1 MGNHVTPTPRQ
12 NGAGSRNAIVTQQ
25 LYDDMEAVNLGPY
38 SSHNQ
43 SRGNDQRFNHPNKRH
58 SIASHYD
65 NTVIPNPALVLPSL
79 SQSQLSTSQLPQAS
93 PVQHRRTGTNIN
105 NDSITGV
112 GVNPLSSSSIATANN
127 NKSHAATSQ
136 HLNNNNLLHKNKNHH
151 HHLSNDGY
159 LHGGNS
165 TQLPLLNSTP
175 SKAGSTSSKLL
186 SSIGGGGRGSG
197 GGGGGVGGIA
207 ANTNSSL
214 ASISTGATTHR
225 GSMVRMHGT
234 AEGNGDSQIVSL
246 AESKRH
252 RSNSLRRPSGVDSGT
267 GSAASGSVAS
277 PSASVVPAPTSRSSG
292 STASGN
298 VMTPSEALRK
308 YGHKLTHFEQTEIR
322 DYNQIYFVGGNAKKL
337 TGSVGDD
344 GVNNG
349 YDDEKHFYLH
359 VAHDHIAYRYEV
371 LKEIGKGSFGQV
383 IKAYDHKTHQHVA
396 LKIMRNEKRF
406 QRQAQEEIKILQFL
420 KSQDKE
426 NSLNVVHMNESFSFR
441 NHICITFEL
450 LSMNLY
456 ELIKKNTFK
465 GFSLQLV
472 RKFAYSMLQC
482 LDVLHKNKI
491 IHCDMKPENV
501 LLKQQG
507 RSGIKVIDFGSS
519 CYEHQRVYT
528 YIQSRFYRA
537 PEVILGAKYTM
548 SIDMWSYGCI
558 LAELLTGYP
567 IFAGED
573 EGDQLALIM
582 EVLGMP
588 PQSLLDVSKRARHF
602 ISSKGYPRYCTV
614 TMQHDGT
621 VMLGAGKSKRGKHR
635 GTPGTKDLVKSAL
648 KGCDDPLFVDF
659 IQRCLEWDPLR
670 RLTPAQALRHP
681 WIKRHRGNSTKSTS
695 NSKETQAKPNASQDS
710 AAATSGHDNAT
721 GNAGS
726 SGSNARRDPG
736 KDDNRKSVRKVPSA
750 MRSLVAN
757 NSARA
762 PSVTNSQSGGR
773 TDNQSGGHVGN
784 KNGRH
789 ADNQSGGR
797 ADIPSSRLSTKTGK

>member
-1 MGNHVTPTPRQ
+1 MRVQ
-12 NGAGSRNAIVTQQ
+12 ANA
-25 LYDDMEAVNLGPY
+25 D
-38 SSHNQ
+38 
-43 SRGNDQRFNHPNKRH
+43 
-58 SIASHYD
+58 
-65 NTVIPNPALVLPSL
+65 
-79 SQSQLSTSQLPQAS
+79 
-93 PVQHRRTGTNIN
+93 
-105 NDSITGV
+105 
-112 GVNPLSSSSIATANN
+112 
-127 NKSHAATSQ
+127 
-136 HLNNNNLLHKNKNHH
+136 
-151 HHLSNDGY
+151 
-159 LHGGNS
+159 
-165 TQLPLLNSTP
+165 
-175 SKAGSTSSKLL
+175 
-186 SSIGGGGRGSG
+186 
-197 GGGGGVGGIA
+197 
-207 ANTNSSL
+207 
-214 ASISTGATTHR
+214 
-225 GSMVRMHGT
+225 
-234 AEGNGDSQIVSL
+234 GNGDSQVVPASEL
-246 AESKRH
+246 KRH

-267 GSAASGSVAS
+267 GSATSGGVAS
-277 PSASVVPAPTSRSSG
+277 PAASALPASSSTRSSG

-298 VMTPSEALRK
+298 VMSPSEALRK
-308 YGHKLTHFEQTEIR
+308 YGHKLTVFEQTEIR
-322 DYNQIYFVGGNAKKL
+322 DYHQIYFVGGNAKKL
-337 TGSVGDD
+337 TGSAGDD
-344 GVNNG
+344 GTNNG

-359 VAHDHIAYRYEV
+359 IPHDHIAYRYEV

-396 LKIMRNEKRF
+396 LKIMRNESRF
-406 QRQAQEEIKILQFL
+406 KRQAQEETKILQFL

-426 NSLNVVHMNESFSFR
+426 NNLNVVHMFETFSFR

-456 ELIKKNTFK
+456 ELIKKNSFK

-573 EGDQLALIM
+573 EGDQLALII

-614 TMQHDGT
+614 TMQPDGT
-621 VMLGAGKSKRGKHR
+621 VMLGAGKSKRGKTR
-635 GTPGTKDLVKSAL
+635 GTPGTKDLVKHAL

-670 RLTPAQALRHP
+670 RLTPSQALRHP
-681 WIKRHRGNSTKSTS
+681 WIKRHRG
-695 NSKETQAKPNASQDS
+695 TQQGDVK
-710 AAATSGHDNAT
+710 
-721 GNAGS
+721 
-726 SGSNARRDPG
+726 
-736 KDDNRKSVRKVPSA
+736 
-750 MRSLVAN
+750 
-757 NSARA
+757 
-762 PSVTNSQSGGR
+762 
-773 TDNQSGGHVGN
+773 
-784 KNGRH
+784 
-789 ADNQSGGR
+789 
-797 ADIPSSRLSTKTGK
+797 